1 MYDIMLLKS
10 KHTKHPERF
19 LFRMEINFFMIDSLF
34 FILTLIWALQPE
46 RFSTNIILQLVLAV
60 PMLFVSCLAYSKA
73 DNKGRFPLFKRFGWI
88 TSTAG
93 NNLVLNAVGLM
104 TFTFHPEIAFAYF
117 ATLIPLVVVY
127 YSLNMFYDLHSLR
140 EELLK
145 LSFILIII
153 LLGGV
158 LPMFF

>member
-1 MYDIMLLKS
+1 MLLKS
-10 KHTKHPERF
+10 KYQKHPERF

-34 FILTLIWALQPE
+34 FILTLIWALEPE
-46 RFSTNIILQLVLAV
+46 KFSTNIIWQLVLAV
-60 PMLFVSCLAYSKA
+60 PLLFVSCLAYSKA

-104 TFTFHPEIAFAYF
+104 TFTFHREMALAYF
-117 ATLIPLVVVY
+117 ATLIVSVVIY
-127 YSLNMFYDLHSLR
+127 YSLNTFYKLHSLR
-140 EELLK
+140 EEILK
-145 LSFILIII
+145 LSFILILI

-158 LPMFF
+158 LQMFYLI